1 MSSQTKILVIENEA
15 DAARHVENALKTSGY
30 SLQSAN
36 NGQDGLK
43 LFAADTPALVILSL
57 GLPDITGRDMMQ
69 ALRVKTRV
77 PVVLLATREQEAQ
90 KVEILQAGAD
100 DYLLKPLLGQE
111 DLLDRVRIALQH
123 QQRRGQGQDVAADD
137 YSCNGLTVDVR
148 RRKATLHDS
157 GLHLTPTEYD
167 LLETLVQ
174 KAGQVVT
181 HAELLREVWGKRPGV
196 HDHYLRIY
204 IQRLRQKLGDDPF
217 RPRYI
222 FTESGIGYRMSARV

>member
-15 DAARHVENALKTSGY
+15 DAARHVENTLKTKDY
-30 SLQSAN
+30 SVQSAS

-57 GLPDITGRDMMQ
+57 GLPDINGRDMMQ
-69 ALRVKTRV
+69 ALRATHRV
-77 PVVLLATREQEAQ
+77 PVVLLATRDQEAQ

-123 QQRRGQGQDVAADD
+123 QQRRGQGEDLSDA

-222 FTESGIGYRMSARV
+222 FTESGIGYRMSPRL